1 MAQKKGAQG
10 ERQPKDRAQGLRLR
24 IARSRRP
31 SSPTVNHCTAPLGR
45 AREESSVGPTLG
57 LSQPLIRSALPGPVA
72 PGLGQRGAEPRTA
85 IAESREP
92 SDSACR
98 RQPSVP
104 AGESRFKSFSR
115 GPRSVLRLL
124 AWSFV
129 EMTFFKY
136 GEFSS
141 PRNPP
146 HPPTS
151 QPLFSLDESTDQ
163 WPLFGPTSI
172 RAFRQQYSNCPQ
184 LTQLGGPPLLSR
196 MFLGSGRGCL
206 SPRR

>member
-1 MAQKKGAQG
+1 MHSATGKGARG
-10 ERQPKDRAQGLRLR
+10 VKRRPNTGAQPAPHQIRTPGTCGPRARAKGSGASHSDRGVSGALRLGLQ
-24 IARSRRP
+24 
-31 SSPTVNHCTAPLGR
+31 AP
-45 AREESSVGPTLG
+45 AV
-57 LSQPLIRSALPGPVA
+57 SA
-72 PGLGQRGAEPRTA
+72 
-85 IAESREP
+85 S
-92 SDSACR
+92 
-98 RQPSVP
+98 
-104 AGESRFKSFSR
+104 GESRFKSFSR

>member
-1 MAQKKGAQG
+1 M
-10 ERQPKDRAQGLRLR
+10 
-24 IARSRRP
+24 
-31 SSPTVNHCTAPLGR
+31 
-45 AREESSVGPTLG
+45 
-57 LSQPLIRSALPGPVA
+57 LSITYHSY
-72 PGLGQRGAEPRTA
+72 
-85 IAESREP
+85 S
-92 SDSACR
+92 CW
-98 RQPSVP
+98 
-104 AGESRFKSFSR
+104 FR
-115 GPRSVLRLL
+115 GPFWECWQKGKLMYSDTWWRRSVLRLL

-129 EMTFFKY
+129 EMIFFKC

-146 HPPTS
+146 HPLTS
-151 QPLFSLDESTDQ
+151 QPLFSLDGSTDQ

-206 SPRR
+206 SPRRWRLANEAHPIQLNVSLKRAGSEGPGSAVKWMGWPGGWRWQFERLVWADAWNITV